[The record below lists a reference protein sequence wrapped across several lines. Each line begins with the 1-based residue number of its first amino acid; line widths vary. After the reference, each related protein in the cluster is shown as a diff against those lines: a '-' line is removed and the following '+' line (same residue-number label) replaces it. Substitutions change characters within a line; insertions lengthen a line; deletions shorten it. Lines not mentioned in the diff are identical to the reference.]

1 MSSVTAATPAPTRTT
16 LTFVLTFDLDFDL
29 FASNTAFWEA
39 LRTLLETSSFLGRFT
54 SNFVRVDQI
63 GLV

>member
-1 MSSVTAATPAPTRTT
+1 M
-16 LTFVLTFDLDFDL
+16 TFVLTFDLDFDL

-39 LRTLLETSSFLGRFT
+39 LRALLETSSFLGRFT